1 MLFHGS
7 KRKMSMSSKL
17 TRNQTLVLNTLKNAK
32 GPLSAYAI
40 LNHLREEGFRAP
52 LQVYRAL
59 EKLVQ
64 LKCIHRLESVNAFMV
79 CLHPEN
85 CQHELTTFI
94 ICENCG
100 TVNEIQNQTI
110 VSSLKQMVQ
119 AVDFQAHKSTLEVRG
134 LCKKCAIK

>member
-1 MLFHGS
+1 
-7 KRKMSMSSKL
+7 MSSKL

-40 LNHLREEGFRAP
+40 LDHLRDEGFRAP

-64 LKCIHRLESVNAFMV
+64 LKRIHRLESVNAFMV
-79 CLHPEN
+79 CSHPEN
-85 CQHELTTFI
+85 CQHELTTFT

-100 TVNEIQNQTI
+100 KVSEIQNQAI
-110 VSSLKQMVQ
+110 LSSLQQMVQ

-134 LCKKCAIK
+134 VCKKCITD

>member
-1 MLFHGS
+1 
-7 KRKMSMSSKL
+7 MSFKL

-40 LNHLREEGFRAP
+40 LDHLREEGLRAP

-94 ICENCG
+94 ICQNCG
-100 TVNEIQNQTI
+100 EVNEIQSQAI
-110 VSSLKQMVQ
+110 VSILKQMAQ
-119 AVDFQAHKSTLEVRG
+119 KAEFQAHKSVLEIRG
-134 LCKKCAIK
+134 ICKNCATE

>member
-1 MLFHGS
+1 
-7 KRKMSMSSKL
+7 MSSKL
-17 TRNQTLVLNTLKNAK
+17 TRNQTLVLNTLKNSK

-40 LNHLREEGFRAP
+40 LDHLRDEGFRAP

-64 LKCIHRLESVNAFMV
+64 LKCIHRLESVNAFV
-79 CLHPEN
+79 ACLHPEN

-100 TVNEIQNQTI
+100 KVNEIQNQTI
-110 VSSLKQMVQ
+110 VSNLRQMVQ
-119 AVDFQAHKSTLEVRG
+119 AVDFQARKSTLEIRG
-134 LCKKCAIK
+134 ICKKCAIE

>member
-1 MLFHGS
+1 
-7 KRKMSMSSKL
+7 MSSTKL
-17 TRNQTLVLNTLKNAK
+17 TRNQTLVLNILKNAQE
-32 GPLSAYAI
+32 PLSAYAI
-40 LNHLREEGFRAP
+40 LDHLREEGFRAP

-100 TVNEIQNQTI
+100 KVNEIQDKTI

-119 AVDFQAHKSTLEVRG
+119 AVDFQAHRSTLEIRG
-134 LCKKCAIK
+134 ICKKCTRATS

>member
-1 MLFHGS
+1 M
-7 KRKMSMSSKL
+7 
-17 TRNQTLVLNTLKNAK
+17 LVLNTLKDAK

-40 LNHLREEGFRAP
+40 LDHLREEGFRAP

-64 LKCIHRLESVNAFMV
+64 LKRIHRLESVNAFMA

-100 TVNEIQNQTI
+100 EVNEIQNQNI

-119 AVDFQAHKSTLEVRG
+119 AVNFQAHKSILEIRG
-134 LCKKCAIK
+134 FCKKCAAE

>member
-1 MLFHGS
+1 
-7 KRKMSMSSKL
+7 MSSKL

-40 LNHLREEGFRAP
+40 LDHLREEGFRAP

-64 LKCIHRLESVNAFMV
+64 LKCIHRLESANAFMV

-85 CQHELTTFI
+85 CQHELTIFM

-100 TVNEIQNQTI
+100 KVNEIQNKAL
-110 VSSLKQMVQ
+110 VSSLQQMVQ
-119 AVDFQAHKSTLEVRG
+119 EVDFQAQRSIIEVRG
-134 LCKKCAIK
+134 ICKNCATE

>member
-1 MLFHGS
+1 MLLS
-7 KRKMSMSSKL
+7 NKRKVSVSSKL

-40 LNHLREEGFRAP
+40 LDHLREEGFRAP

-64 LKCIHRLESVNAFMV
+64 LKCIHRLESANAFMV

-85 CQHELTTFI
+85 CQHELTIFM

-100 TVNEIQNQTI
+100 KVNEIQNQAL
-110 VSSLKQMVQ
+110 VSNLQQMVQ
-119 AVDFQAHKSTLEVRG
+119 AIDFQAQRSILEVRG
-134 LCKKCAIK
+134 ICKKCSTE

>member
-1 MLFHGS
+1 
-7 KRKMSMSSKL
+7 MSSKL
-17 TRNQTLVLNTLKNAK
+17 TRNQMLVLNTLKDAK

-40 LNHLREEGFRAP
+40 LDHLREEGFRAP

-64 LKCIHRLESVNAFMV
+64 LKRIHRLESVNAFMA

-100 TVNEIQNQTI
+100 EVNEIQNQNI

-119 AVDFQAHKSTLEVRG
+119 AVNFQAHKSILEIRG
-134 LCKKCAIK
+134 FCKKCAAE

>member
-1 MLFHGS
+1 MLFHES

-119 AVDFQAHKSTLEVRG
+119 AVDFQALKSTLEVRG
-134 LCKKCAIK
+134 LCKKCATK